1 MKTVFTQLLY
11 KQFYQEQLLNQMF
24 LEDENPELFDTVV
37 DNMEVILD
45 YIGYPKDQELDLDLE
60 LNFDYELDED
70 YPEPICRDMFY
81 QYFTEIP
88 YKDLEDEDMLKNTIT
103 NYLYWMCIQTKK
115 VCKEEN
121 LEVNKNLKKLL
132 KEFKK
137 DHVDNLHMYC

>member
-24 LEDENPELFDTVV
+24 LEDENQELFDTVV
-37 DNMEVILD
+37 DNLEVVLD
-45 YIGYPKDQELDLDLE
+45 YIGYPKDIEEDD
-60 LNFDYELDED
+60 DEEKIFGVEYSD
-70 YPEPICRDMFY
+70 TICRDMFY

-88 YKDLEDEDMLKNTIT
+88 YKDLDDDKMLKTTIT
-103 NYLYWMCIQTKK
+103 NYLYWMCVQTKI
-115 VCKEEN
+115 VCKKEK

-137 DHVDNLHMYC
+137 DHVDNLYMYC